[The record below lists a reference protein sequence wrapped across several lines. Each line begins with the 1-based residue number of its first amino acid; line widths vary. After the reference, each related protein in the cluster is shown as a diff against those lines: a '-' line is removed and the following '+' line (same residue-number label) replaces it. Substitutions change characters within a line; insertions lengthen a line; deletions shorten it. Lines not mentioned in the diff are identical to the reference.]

1 MRRGLLS
8 LAWGSAQASASL
20 TLASAAWLVSG
31 LTASPLINSLLP
43 VLATAAAL
51 MPLPQQPLLGS
62 LLQLIATLLLLAIGL
77 HSQSVG
83 AATSTVPGAV
93 AVSASASA
101 AAGSGAVLPLV
112 LPLVLALLAVLL
124 FGLGLQIAQLPL
136 QRFLVGVK
144 GIPMR
149 RLRSGSEL
157 GALLGHLLT
166 ALLFPIGKAVLQF
179 SQALV
184 LLLPLLPA
192 ALLSRRPGHRHL
204 PSRSGPGPAPARSAT
219 APAAHAAS
227 ATAVSVSAATA
238 SAVTAVGVSAHV
250 EAAGGADPASGV
262 SLNWR
267 CCLQGIL
274 FGSLFGLLPL
284 WVRQLGG
291 GSCFDFGM
299 VLTAYGLGRLLAA
312 AEPTGSLPFP
322 PALVVTAPLPGPWRL
337 YPARGL
343 PYLLLAFTLAAT
355 QWLPGWGPLVLF
367 LPMGALAA
375 FSDARLVATLDAHPD
390 EPATDE
396 PLRWQVL
403 ERSSGVGALAGSLL
417 MGGTAQLLGLPLAL
431 PLQVLA
437 FAAAAVPL
445 SLAGRRRG
453 LA

>member
-62 LLQLIATLLLLAIGL
+62 LLQLLATLLLLAIGL
-77 HSQSVG
+77 HGQNLDP
-83 AATSTVPGAV
+83 ATAT
-93 AVSASASA
+93 ASATA
-101 AAGSGAVLPLV
+101 AVGGGVVLPLA
-112 LPLVLALLAVLL
+112 LALLAVLL
-124 FGLGLQIAQLPL
+124 FGLGLQIGQLPL
-136 QRFLVGVK
+136 QRFLVGVQ
-144 GIPMR
+144 GISMR

-192 ALLSRRPGHRHL
+192 ALLTRRPGRRHL
-204 PSRSGPGPAPARSAT
+204 PPRSGPDL
-219 APAAHAAS
+219 AS
-227 ATAVSVSAATA
+227 AGSSTALTASAATA
-238 SAVTAVGVSAHV
+238 VAASTAV
-250 EAAGGADPASGV
+250 EAAAGANPGGGV

-312 AEPTGSLPFP
+312 AGPAGSLPSP
-322 PALVVTAPLPGPWRL
+322 PALVAAAAHPGPWRL
-337 YPARGL
+337 HPARGL

-367 LPMGALAA
+367 LPMGGLAA
-375 FSDARLVATLDAHPD
+375 LSDARLVATLDTHPD
-390 EPATDE
+390 DSATDE
-396 PLRWQVL
+396 PLRWQIL
-403 ERSSGVGALAGSLL
+403 SRSSGVGALAGSLL

>member
-62 LLQLIATLLLLAIGL
+62 LLQLLATLLLLAIGL
-77 HSQSVG
+77 HGQNLDPATATASATG
-83 AATSTVPGAV
+83 A
-93 AVSASASA
+93 ASA
-101 AAGSGAVLPLV
+101 AVGGGVVLPLA
-112 LPLVLALLAVLL
+112 LALLAVLL
-124 FGLGLQIAQLPL
+124 FGLGLQIGQLPL
-136 QRFLVGVK
+136 QRFLVGVQ
-144 GIPMR
+144 GISMR

-192 ALLSRRPGHRHL
+192 ALLSRRPGRRHL
-204 PSRSGPGPAPARSAT
+204 PPRSGPDL
-219 APAAHAAS
+219 AS
-227 ATAVSVSAATA
+227 AGSSTALTA
-238 SAVTAVGVSAHV
+238 SAVAASTAVAA
-250 EAAGGADPASGV
+250 AAGANPGGGV

-267 CCLQGIL
+267 CCLQGVL

-312 AEPTGSLPFP
+312 AGPAGSLPSP
-322 PALVVTAPLPGPWRL
+322 PALVATAALAGPWRL
-337 YPARGL
+337 HPARGGL

-355 QWLPGWGPLVLF
+355 QWLPGWGSLVLF
-367 LPMGALAA
+367 LPMGGLAA
-375 FSDARLVATLDAHPD
+375 LSDARLVATLDTHPD
-390 EPATDE
+390 DSATDE
-396 PLRWQVL
+396 PLRWQIL
-403 ERSSGVGALAGSLL
+403 ARSSGVGALAGSLL

>member
-62 LLQLIATLLLLAIGL
+62 LLQLLATLLLLAIGL
-77 HSQSVG
+77 HGQNLDPATATASATG
-83 AATSTVPGAV
+83 A
-93 AVSASASA
+93 ASA
-101 AAGSGAVLPLV
+101 AVGGGVVLPLA
-112 LPLVLALLAVLL
+112 LALLAVLL
-124 FGLGLQIAQLPL
+124 FGLGLQIGQLPL
-136 QRFLVGVK
+136 QRFLVGVQ
-144 GIPMR
+144 GISMR

-192 ALLSRRPGHRHL
+192 ALLSRRPGRRHL
-204 PSRSGPGPAPARSAT
+204 PPRSGPDL
-219 APAAHAAS
+219 AS
-227 ATAVSVSAATA
+227 AGSSTALTA
-238 SAVTAVGVSAHV
+238 SAVAASTAV
-250 EAAGGADPASGV
+250 EAAAGANPGGGV

-312 AEPTGSLPFP
+312 AGPAGSLPSP
-322 PALVVTAPLPGPWRL
+322 PALVAAAALAGPWRL
-337 YPARGL
+337 HPARGL

-355 QWLPGWGPLVLF
+355 QWLPGWGSLVLF
-367 LPMGALAA
+367 LPMGGLAA
-375 FSDARLVATLDAHPD
+375 LSDARLVATLDTHPD
-390 EPATDE
+390 DSATDE
-396 PLRWQVL
+396 PLRWQIL
-403 ERSSGVGALAGSLL
+403 ARSSGVGALAGSLL

>member
-62 LLQLIATLLLLAIGL
+62 LLQLLATLLLLAIGL
-77 HSQSVG
+77 HSQTVG
-83 AATSTVPGAV
+83 AATGAGAG

-101 AAGSGAVLPLV
+101 AGSGAV

-136 QRFLVGVK
+136 QRFLVGVQ
-144 GIPMR
+144 GISMR

-166 ALLFPIGKAVLQF
+166 ALLFPVGKAVLQF

-192 ALLSRRPGHRHL
+192 ALLSRRPGYRNL
-204 PSRSGPGPAPARSAT
+204 PPRSGPG
-219 APAAHAAS
+219 AAS
-227 ATAVSVSAATA
+227 AGSVTTFTSSAATAVSVSAATA
-238 SAVTAVGVSAHV
+238 SAVTAVGASAHV
-250 EAAGGADPASGV
+250 ESAGGADPAGGV

-312 AEPTGSLPFP
+312 AGPTGSLPFP
-322 PALVVTAPLPGPWRL
+322 PALVVAPPLLGPWRL
-337 YPARGL
+337 HPARGL

-375 FSDARLVATLDAHPD
+375 FSDAWLVATLDAHPD
-390 EPATDE
+390 EPTTDE

-403 ERSSGVGALAGSLL
+403 ARSSGVGALAGSLL

-453 LA
+453 LV

>member
-1 MRRGLLS
+1 
-8 LAWGSAQASASL
+8 
-20 TLASAAWLVSG
+20 
-31 LTASPLINSLLP
+31 
-43 VLATAAAL
+43 
-51 MPLPQQPLLGS
+51 
-62 LLQLIATLLLLAIGL
+62 
-77 HSQSVG
+77 
-83 AATSTVPGAV
+83 
-93 AVSASASA
+93 
-101 AAGSGAVLPLV
+101 
-112 LPLVLALLAVLL
+112 VLALLAVLL

-136 QRFLVGVK
+136 QRFLVGVQ
-144 GIPMR
+144 GISMR

-192 ALLSRRPGHRHL
+192 ALLSRRRGYRHHSL
-204 PSRSGPGPAPARSAT
+204 CSGPGPASAGSAT
-219 APAAHAAS
+219 GFTAS
-227 ATAVSVSAATA
+227 VANVATVVSVA
-238 SAVTAVGVSAHV
+238 AVTAAGASAQV
-250 EAAGGADPASGV
+250 EAGAEANRAGGV

-267 CCLQGIL
+267 CCLQGVL

-312 AEPTGSLPFP
+312 AGPTGSLPFP
-322 PALVVTAPLPGPWRL
+322 SALVVAAPLPGQWRL
-337 YPARGL
+337 HPARGL

-367 LPMGALAA
+367 LPLGALAA
-375 FSDARLVATLDAHPD
+375 FSDARLVATLDAHSD

-403 ERSSGVGALAGSLL
+403 ARSSGAGALAGSLL

-453 LA
+453 LP

>member
-62 LLQLIATLLLLAIGL
+62 LLQLLATLLLLAIGL
-77 HSQSVG
+77 HGQNLDPATATASATG
-83 AATSTVPGAV
+83 A
-93 AVSASASA
+93 ASA
-101 AAGSGAVLPLV
+101 AVGGGVVLPLA
-112 LPLVLALLAVLL
+112 LALLAVLL
-124 FGLGLQIAQLPL
+124 FGLGLQIGQLPL
-136 QRFLVGVK
+136 QRFLVGVQ
-144 GIPMR
+144 GISMR

-192 ALLSRRPGHRHL
+192 ALLSRRPGRRHL
-204 PSRSGPGPAPARSAT
+204 PTRSGPDL
-219 APAAHAAS
+219 AS
-227 ATAVSVSAATA
+227 AGSSTALTASAATA
-238 SAVTAVGVSAHV
+238 VAASTAVAA
-250 EAAGGADPASGV
+250 EAGANPGGGV

-312 AEPTGSLPFP
+312 AGPAGSLPSP
-322 PALVVTAPLPGPWRL
+322 PALVAAAAHPGPWRL
-337 YPARGL
+337 HPARGL

-375 FSDARLVATLDAHPD
+375 LSDARLVATLDTHPD
-390 EPATDE
+390 DSATDE
-396 PLRWQVL
+396 PLRSQIL
-403 ERSSGVGALAGSLL
+403 ARSSGVGALAGSLL

>member
-62 LLQLIATLLLLAIGL
+62 LLQLLATLLLLAIGL
-77 HSQSVG
+77 HSQTVG
-83 AATSTVPGAV
+83 AGAG
-93 AVSASASA
+93 AVSASAS

-112 LPLVLALLAVLL
+112 LALLAVLQ

-136 QRFLVGVK
+136 QRFLVGVQ
-144 GIPMR
+144 GISMR

-166 ALLFPIGKAVLQF
+166 ALLFPVGKAVLQF

-192 ALLSRRPGHRHL
+192 ALLSRRPGHRNL
-204 PSRSGPGPAPARSAT
+204 PPRSGPGPAAARSAT
-219 APAAHAAS
+219 AFTSSA

-238 SAVTAVGVSAHV
+238 PAVTAVGASAHV
-250 EAAGGADPASGV
+250 EDAGGADPAGGV

-312 AEPTGSLPFP
+312 AGPTGSLPFP
-322 PALVVTAPLPGPWRL
+322 PVLAVAAPLPGPWRL
-337 YPARGL
+337 HPARGL

-403 ERSSGVGALAGSLL
+403 ARSSGVGALAGSLL

-453 LA
+453 LV

>member
-62 LLQLIATLLLLAIGL
+62 LLQLLATLLLLAIGL
-77 HSQSVG
+77 HSQSIG
-83 AATSTVPGAV
+83 AATATASAMASASATGA
-93 AVSASASA
+93 ASVSASAA
-101 AAGSGAVLPLV
+101 TVGSGALLPLA
-112 LPLVLALLAVLL
+112 LALLAVLL
-124 FGLGLQIAQLPL
+124 FGVGLQIAQLPL
-136 QRFLVGVK
+136 QRFLVGAQ
-144 GIPMR
+144 GMSMR

-184 LLLPLLPA
+184 LLVPLLPVVV
-192 ALLSRRPGHRHL
+192 LSRRPAYRHL
-204 PSRSGPGPAPARSAT
+204 HLRSSPGPASAGS
-219 APAAHAAS
+219 ANA
-227 ATAVSVSAATA
+227 ATAVAA
-238 SAVTAVGVSAHV
+238 SNAVGAD
-250 EAAGGADPASGV
+250 AGANPVGGV

-284 WVRQLGG
+284 WVREMGG
-291 GSCFDFGM
+291 GNCFDFGM
-299 VLTAYGLGRLLAA
+299 VLTAYGLGRLLCAA
-312 AEPTGSLPFP
+312 GSAGALPQP
-322 PALVVTAPLPGPWRL
+322 RTRIASPGLPVPWRL
-337 YPARGL
+337 HPARGV
-343 PYLLLAFTLAAT
+343 PYLVLAFLLSAT

-367 LPMGALAA
+367 LPIGALAA
-375 FSDARLVATLDAHPD
+375 FSDGLLVATLDTQAED
-390 EPATDE
+390 TSTDE
-396 PLRWQVL
+396 PLRWQTLV
-403 ERSSGVGALAGSLL
+403 RSSGVGALAGSLL
-417 MGGTAQLLGLPLAL
+417 MGGTAQLFGLPFAL
-431 PLQVLA
+431 PMQVLA
-437 FAAAAVPL
+437 FVAAAVPL
-445 SLAGRRRG
+445 SLAVRRRE

>member
-62 LLQLIATLLLLAIGL
+62 LLQLLATLLLLAIGL
-77 HSQSVG
+77 HGQNLDPATATASATG
-83 AATSTVPGAV
+83 A
-93 AVSASASA
+93 ASA
-101 AAGSGAVLPLV
+101 AVGGGVVLPLA
-112 LPLVLALLAVLL
+112 LALLAVLL
-124 FGLGLQIAQLPL
+124 FGLGLQIGQLPL
-136 QRFLVGVK
+136 QRFLVGAQ
-144 GIPMR
+144 GISMR

-204 PSRSGPGPAPARSAT
+204 PPRSGPDL
-219 APAAHAAS
+219 AS
-227 ATAVSVSAATA
+227 AGSSTALTASAATA
-238 SAVTAVGVSAHV
+238 VAASTAVAA
-250 EAAGGADPASGV
+250 EAGANPGGGV

-312 AEPTGSLPFP
+312 AGPAGSLPSP
-322 PALVVTAPLPGPWRL
+322 PALVATAAIPGPWRL
-337 YPARGL
+337 HPARGL

-375 FSDARLVATLDAHPD
+375 LSDARLVATLDTHPD
-390 EPATDE
+390 DSATDE
-396 PLRWQVL
+396 PLRWQIL
-403 ERSSGVGALAGSLL
+403 ARSSGVGALAGSLL

>member
-62 LLQLIATLLLLAIGL
+62 LLQLLATLLLLAIGL

-83 AATSTVPGAV
+83 AAAATASATAKAAATGAA
-93 AVSASASA
+93 AVSASASP
-101 AAGSGAVLPLV
+101 AAGSGAV

-136 QRFLVGVK
+136 QRFLVGVQ
-144 GIPMR
+144 GISMR

-204 PSRSGPGPAPARSAT
+204 PSRSGPDPAPARSAT
-219 APAAHAAS
+219 APAAP
-227 ATAVSVSAATA
+227 AVSVCAPAAPAATA

-312 AEPTGSLPFP
+312 AGPTRSLPIP

-343 PYLLLAFTLAAT
+343 PYLLLALT
-355 QWLPGWGPLVLF
+355 
-367 LPMGALAA
+367 LAA
-375 FSDARLVATLDAHPD
+375 FSDARLVATLDTHAD

-437 FAAAAVPL
+437 FVAAAVPL

>member
-51 MPLPQQPLLGS
+51 LPLPQQPLLGS
-62 LLQLIATLLLLAIGL
+62 LLQLLATLLLLAIGL
-77 HSQSVG
+77 HRQNLDPATATASATG
-83 AATSTVPGAV
+83 A
-93 AVSASASA
+93 ASA
-101 AAGSGAVLPLV
+101 AVGSGAF

-124 FGLGLQIAQLPL
+124 FGLGLQIGQLPL
-136 QRFLVGVK
+136 QRFLVGAQ
-144 GIPMR
+144 GISMR

-204 PSRSGPGPAPARSAT
+204 PPRSDPDLAS
-219 APAAHAAS
+219 AAS
-227 ATAVSVSAATA
+227 STALTASAATA
-238 SAVTAVGVSAHV
+238 VAASTAVAA
-250 EAAGGADPASGV
+250 AAGANPGGGV

-312 AEPTGSLPFP
+312 AGPAGSLPSP
-322 PALVVTAPLPGPWRL
+322 PALVATAALPGPWRL
-337 YPARGL
+337 HPARGL

-355 QWLPGWGPLVLF
+355 QWLPGWGSLVLF
-367 LPMGALAA
+367 LPMGGLAA
-375 FSDARLVATLDAHPD
+375 LSDARLVATLDTHPD
-390 EPATDE
+390 DSTTDE
-396 PLRWQVL
+396 PLRWQIL
-403 ERSSGVGALAGSLL
+403 ARSSGVGALAGSLL
-417 MGGTAQLLGLPLAL
+417 MGGTAQLLGLTLAL

>member
-51 MPLPQQPLLGS
+51 LPLPQQPLLGS
-62 LLQLIATLLLLAIGL
+62 LLQLLATLLLLAIGL
-77 HSQSVG
+77 HRQNLDPATATASATG
-83 AATSTVPGAV
+83 A
-93 AVSASASA
+93 ASA
-101 AAGSGAVLPLV
+101 AVGGGVVLPLA
-112 LPLVLALLAVLL
+112 LALLAVLL
-124 FGLGLQIAQLPL
+124 FGLGLQIGQLPL
-136 QRFLVGVK
+136 QRFLVGAQ
-144 GIPMR
+144 GISMR

-204 PSRSGPGPAPARSAT
+204 PPRSGPDL
-219 APAAHAAS
+219 AS
-227 ATAVSVSAATA
+227 AGSSTALTASAATA
-238 SAVTAVGVSAHV
+238 VAASTAVAA
-250 EAAGGADPASGV
+250 AAGANPGGGV

-312 AEPTGSLPFP
+312 AGPAGSLPSP
-322 PALVVTAPLPGPWRL
+322 PALVATAAIPGPWRL
-337 YPARGL
+337 HPARGL

-355 QWLPGWGPLVLF
+355 QWLPGWGSLVLF
-367 LPMGALAA
+367 LPMGGLAA
-375 FSDARLVATLDAHPD
+375 LSDARLVATLDTHPD
-390 EPATDE
+390 DSATDE
-396 PLRWQVL
+396 PLRWQIL
-403 ERSSGVGALAGSLL
+403 ARSSGVGALAGSLL

>member
-1 MRRGLLS
+1 
-8 LAWGSAQASASL
+8 
-20 TLASAAWLVSG
+20 
-31 LTASPLINSLLP
+31 
-43 VLATAAAL
+43 
-51 MPLPQQPLLGS
+51 
-62 LLQLIATLLLLAIGL
+62 
-77 HSQSVG
+77 
-83 AATSTVPGAV
+83 
-93 AVSASASA
+93 
-101 AAGSGAVLPLV
+101 
-112 LPLVLALLAVLL
+112 
-124 FGLGLQIAQLPL
+124 
-136 QRFLVGVK
+136 
-144 GIPMR
+144 
-149 RLRSGSEL
+149 
-157 GALLGHLLT
+157 
-166 ALLFPIGKAVLQF
+166 
-179 SQALV
+179 
-184 LLLPLLPA
+184 
-192 ALLSRRPGHRHL
+192 
-204 PSRSGPGPAPARSAT
+204 
-219 APAAHAAS
+219 
-227 ATAVSVSAATA
+227 
-238 SAVTAVGVSAHV
+238 V
-250 EAAGGADPASGV
+250 EAASGANPAGGV

-312 AEPTGSLPFP
+312 AGPTGSLPLP
-322 PALVVTAPLPGPWRL
+322 AALVVAAPLPGPWRL
-337 YPARGL
+337 HPARGL

-437 FAAAAVPL
+437 FVAAAVPL
-445 SLAGRRRG
+445 SLAGRHRG

>member
-62 LLQLIATLLLLAIGL
+62 LLQLLATLLLLAIGL

-83 AATSTVPGAV
+83 AATGAGAG

-101 AAGSGAVLPLV
+101 AAGSGAV

-136 QRFLVGVK
+136 QRFLVGVQ
-144 GIPMR
+144 GISMR

-192 ALLSRRPGHRHL
+192 ALLSRRWGYRHL
-204 PSRSGPGPAPARSAT
+204 PPRSGPGPAPAESTT
-219 APAAHAAS
+219 AF
-227 ATAVSVSAATA
+227 TA
-238 SAVTAVGVSAHV
+238 SAA
-250 EAAGGADPASGV
+250 AAGANPGGGV

-312 AEPTGSLPFP
+312 AGPAGFLPSP
-322 PALVVTAPLPGPWRL
+322 PALVAAAPLPGPWRL
-337 YPARGL
+337 HPVRGL

-375 FSDARLVATLDAHPD
+375 FSDARLVATLDCATNTA
-390 EPATDE
+390 PAAAANASTFICTSTDE
-396 PLRWQVL
+396 PLRWQIL
-403 ERSSGVGALAGSLL
+403 ARSSGVGALAGSLL

-437 FAAAAVPL
+437 FAVAAVPL

-453 LA
+453 LV

>member
-51 MPLPQQPLLGS
+51 LPLPQQPLLGS
-62 LLQLIATLLLLAIGL
+62 LLQLLATLLLLAIGL
-77 HSQSVG
+77 HRHNLDPATATASATG
-83 AATSTVPGAV
+83 A
-93 AVSASASA
+93 ASA
-101 AAGSGAVLPLV
+101 AVGGGAVLPLA
-112 LPLVLALLAVLL
+112 LALLAVLL
-124 FGLGLQIAQLPL
+124 FGLGLQIGQLPL
-136 QRFLVGVK
+136 QRFLVGVQ
-144 GIPMR
+144 GISMR

-204 PSRSGPGPAPARSAT
+204 PTRSGPDLAS
-219 APAAHAAS
+219 AAS
-227 ATAVSVSAATA
+227 STALTVSAATA
-238 SAVTAVGVSAHV
+238 VAASTAVAA
-250 EAAGGADPASGV
+250 AAGANPGGGV

-312 AEPTGSLPFP
+312 AGPAGSLPSP
-322 PALVVTAPLPGPWRL
+322 PALVAAAALAGPWRL
-337 YPARGL
+337 HPARGL

-355 QWLPGWGPLVLF
+355 QWLPGWGSLVLF
-367 LPMGALAA
+367 LPMGGLAA
-375 FSDARLVATLDAHPD
+375 LSDARLVATLDTHPD
-390 EPATDE
+390 DSATDE
-396 PLRWQVL
+396 PLRWQIL
-403 ERSSGVGALAGSLL
+403 ARSSGVGALAGSLL